1 MWTDEEA
8 QRLVGEQDRFS
19 SIAVAA
25 EEGVSQRQVA
35 DEIGRTLDTD
45 GVTGVEVVTGEE
57 ITEETQSDIKE
68 SLSFLTIFFLVFAI
82 IALFVGTF
90 VIYNSFSIIVA
101 QRTREMALLRAI
113 GARRRQIRR
122 SVIVE
127 ALLVGLTGSLLGFVI
142 GLGLATLLG
151 SFLQLPSGGL
161 AILPMSVA
169 VAIVTGVVVTVVSA
183 VLPAWRASRVAPL
196 AAMREVAVDRTGR
209 SRVRFAVGLVVLAV
223 GLAVVI
229 SGALGSEP
237 ATVGVGAALVFIS
250 LVVVSPGLARPV
262 SRLLGTPV
270 ARLRGVAGRLAKD
283 NAGRNPKRTSA
294 TAQALMIGVGLVA
307 FIFVINASIRA
318 SIDQT
323 LDESFAGDFVIDTGT
338 FGLIGL
344 PTSVAADIE
353 QLPDVALVSPLRFS
367 PAKVD
372 GGDTSVVGTN
382 AGAFELLDL
391 GMVEGTDELDPG
403 QLVISQSKAD
413 SEDLAVGDE
422 LDVSFLDDRRPDRDR
437 AATVAGIYD
446 DTTAAGGIGSWVV
459 GLDDYDAAISN
470 ATDAQVFV
478 QLRDGVSVAE
488 AEPEI
493 ERVVEPYATAEVQSV
508 DEFKDALG
516 GQLDFFLN
524 LIVVLLALSVFIAVL
539 GIGNTIA
546 LSVLERTREL
556 GLLRA
561 VGMRRRQVRA
571 TVRWEAMIISLFGT
585 ALGLAFGLVGGWGIV
600 RSLRDEG
607 FGVFEVPIGP
617 FVGLAIV
624 GALVGAGASVWP
636 AWRASRLNVLD
647 AIASE

>member
-1 MWTDEEA
+1 
-8 QRLVGEQDRFS
+8 
-19 SIAVAA
+19 
-25 EEGVSQRQVA
+25 
-35 DEIGRTLDTD
+35 
-45 GVTGVEVVTGEE
+45 
-57 ITEETQSDIKE
+57 
-68 SLSFLTIFFLVFAI
+68 
-82 IALFVGTF
+82 
-90 VIYNSFSIIVA
+90 
-101 QRTREMALLRAI
+101 
-113 GARRRQIRR
+113 
-122 SVIVE
+122 
-127 ALLVGLTGSLLGFVI
+127 
-142 GLGLATLLG
+142 
-151 SFLQLPSGGL
+151 
-161 AILPMSVA
+161 
-169 VAIVTGVVVTVVSA
+169 
-183 VLPAWRASRVAPL
+183 
-196 AAMREVAVDRTGR
+196 
-209 SRVRFAVGLVVLAV
+209 
-223 GLAVVI
+223 
-229 SGALGSEP
+229 
-237 ATVGVGAALVFIS
+237 
-250 LVVVSPGLARPV
+250 
-262 SRLLGTPV
+262 
-270 ARLRGVAGRLAKD
+270 
-283 NAGRNPKRTSA
+283 
-294 TAQALMIGVGLVA
+294 
-307 FIFVINASIRA
+307 
-318 SIDQT
+318 
-323 LDESFAGDFVIDTGT
+323 
-338 FGLIGL
+338 
-344 PTSVAADIE
+344 
-353 QLPDVALVSPLRFS
+353 
-367 PAKVD
+367 
-372 GGDTSVVGTN
+372 
-382 AGAFELLDL
+382 
-391 GMVEGTDELDPG
+391 
-403 QLVISQSKAD
+403 
-413 SEDLAVGDE
+413 
-422 LDVSFLDDRRPDRDR
+422 
-437 AATVAGIYD
+437 
-446 DTTAAGGIGSWVV
+446 V